1 MKKLVEL
8 VFRQYSNKVDEIQ
21 KGFISQENIEWVT
34 EKLMLQYLT
43 NEELS
48 QMWETVDEYFLSLY
62 AELDENGEVTAW
74 KPYSKK
80 TEFARDTSS
89 AWLEVINIE
98 ARVRKAN
105 GLL

>member
-8 VFRQYSNKVDEIQ
+8 VYRQYSNKVDEIK

-48 QMWETVDEYFLSLY
+48 QMWHAVDDYLESLY
-62 AELDENGEVTAW
+62 AELDENGNVTAW
-74 KPYSKK
+74 KPYSEE

-89 AWLEVINIE
+89 AWLEVINME
-98 ARVRKAN
+98 ARARKAN